1 MTTKKES
8 KTKRLASVPKVA
20 WSLADLAVATGLSYA
35 GLRREVNAGN
45 LKTIHVGRRC
55 LVLEE
60 DRLSWLASKS
70 LPQAG

>member
-8 KTKRLASVPKVA
+8 KAKRLGNVPKVA
-20 WSLADLAVATGLSYA
+20 WSLDELASATGLSYA
-35 GLRREVNAGN
+35 GLRREVRAGN

-55 LVLEE
+55 LVMEE

-70 LPQAG
+70 LPKAG